1 MRPQTGKQ
9 KLLPRLKPSK
19 KHMKYK
25 MLKGGRSIH
34 RNVTERFLGAFIY
47 SHE

>member
-19 KHMKYK
+19 KNMKYK
-25 MLKGGRSIH
+25 MLKGGCFIR
-34 RNVTERFLGAFIY
+34 RNIERFLGAFIY